1 MTIVPATGLPL
12 HVDARVHGDRLEL
25 AIELRNETSTPVHPL
40 VLDPTGNEPWWRLH
54 DGGDDRV
61 VVGAGRFRAAPWA
74 PATAMPAWPSA
85 RALAAGQGVRL
96 QLTRR
101 VPLVEDG
108 LTLWGEHDP
117 SHWPVVERSRI
128 VVVIECVLTVR
139 GRPVRLPGGA
149 ELVAGA
155 AKRVA
160 LAIGETSLASPI
172 AMRRT
177 PMLLTPLGDP
187 PHAVMD
193 GWLPERLRRHS
204 C

>member
-1 MTIVPATGLPL
+1 MTIVPATDLPL
-12 HVDARVHGDRLEL
+12 HVDARVADDRLEL
-25 AIELRNETSTPVHPL
+25 TLALRNETRAPVHPL

-54 DGGDDRV
+54 DGGDDCV
-61 VVGAGRFRAAPWA
+61 VVGAGRFRPAPWA
-74 PATAMPAWPSA
+74 PATAIPTWPTG
-85 RALAAGQGVRL
+85 RALAPRECVRL
-96 QLTRR
+96 VLARPL
-101 VPLVEDG
+101 PLVEDG
-108 LTLWGEHDP
+108 LVPWGEHDP

-128 VVVIECVLTVR
+128 VVVIECVLAVR

-160 LAIGETSLASPI
+160 LAIGEMSLASPI

-177 PMLLTPLGDP
+177 PMLPTPLGDP

-193 GWLPERLRRHS
+193 GWLPERLRRLR
-204 C
+204 